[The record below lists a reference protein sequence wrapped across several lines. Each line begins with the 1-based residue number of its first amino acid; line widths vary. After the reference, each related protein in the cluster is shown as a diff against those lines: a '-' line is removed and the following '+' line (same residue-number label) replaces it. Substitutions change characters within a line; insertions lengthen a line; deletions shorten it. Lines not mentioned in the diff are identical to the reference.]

1 MASNPTQQQQQQP
14 APFPGWAIALIVLSV
29 LAVMGVLAFMFFGQQ
44 KNSVNVGAP
53 VPNIAPPAVP
63 SMTNVSSGNMG
74 ANGGAARA
82 NLKI

>member
-1 MASNPTQQQQQQP
+1 MASNQQNQNQP
-14 APFPGWAIALIVLSV
+14 APSFPGWAIALIVLSV
-29 LAVMGVLAFMFFGQQ
+29 LAVAGVLAFMFFGQ
-44 KNSVNVGAP
+44 KSNFVNVGAP
-53 VPNIAPPAVP
+53 VPNIAPPTVP